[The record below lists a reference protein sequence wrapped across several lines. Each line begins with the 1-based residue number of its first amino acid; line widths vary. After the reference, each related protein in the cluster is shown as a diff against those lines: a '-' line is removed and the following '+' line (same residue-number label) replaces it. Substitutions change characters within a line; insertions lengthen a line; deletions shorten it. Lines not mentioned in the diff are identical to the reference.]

1 VGLERG
7 PLSLVR
13 IIEELLEWKSSGSGP
28 RKPRL
33 RPWGSVALT
42 TRHPLSAKS
51 ALTSPA
57 GCGRSVGIVRLR
69 TKTTEFVVLF
79 VCSSHFSSGFRTK
92 ILYAFLFSPCVI
104 RAPPTSSMIIVIIF
118 GEEYKI

>member
-13 IIEELLEWKSSGSGP
+13 MTEELLEWKSSGSGS

-42 TRHPLSAKS
+42 TQRPLSAKFDTNFTDR
-51 ALTSPA
+51 LR
-57 GCGRSVGIVRLR
+57 RSVGIVRLR
-69 TKTTEFVVLF
+69 TKTTEF
-79 VCSSHFSSGFRTK
+79 S
-92 ILYAFLFSPCVI
+92 
-104 RAPPTSSMIIVIIF
+104 
-118 GEEYKI
+118 